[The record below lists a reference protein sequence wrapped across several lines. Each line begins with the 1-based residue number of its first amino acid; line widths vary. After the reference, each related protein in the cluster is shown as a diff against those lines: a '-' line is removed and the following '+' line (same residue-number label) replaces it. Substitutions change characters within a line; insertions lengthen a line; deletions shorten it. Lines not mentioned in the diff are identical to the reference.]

1 MNVLNTE
8 RYVRKSY
15 NGLFFLFEPLPKHL
29 NLLDNFETLQYKGF
43 RFPRMGLEK
52 NNSLNFDQLINNLNN
67 PKLNEKIENEDSKD
81 IYIPIKQDEDFDDDM
96 SSKDKPKMNSLKS
109 NQSTNKT
116 SLCEEVS
123 LDKNRDMNISSQN
136 ESLLDDILLKEEKIL
151 V

>member
-1 MNVLNTE
+1 
-8 RYVRKSY
+8 
-15 NGLFFLFEPLPKHL
+15 
-29 NLLDNFETLQYKGF
+29 
-43 RFPRMGLEK
+43 
-52 NNSLNFDQLINNLNN
+52 
-67 PKLNEKIENEDSKD
+67 
-81 IYIPIKQDEDFDDDM
+81 M